1 MATQRLSLQ
10 TPQGMQFGVFE
21 GSTVTPQKVEVGK
34 LLGNAFNTIEQRVTN
49 YNERLSA
56 LDAAFSQMR
65 ETLPNDEET
74 LKWFDGYQ
82 QQYKD
87 KIKAFAD
94 NYDYSTAINMAIRAA
109 GDAVNSAEYT
119 GRKRYYAER
128 QQWVD
133 ALEKRGDLTS
143 RDKDYWKR
151 HYPQAYEDVKDAS
164 GKIIGGNH
172 FEAPTPIKSIDWE
185 DAIKSADENVAED
198 VQGNESSSS
207 YSDDYGGR
215 SSGSSRVTRKK
226 PLSKLIQGLREYMG
240 KNPQI
245 GKQFDV
251 AYAELKD
258 DYDDLIKERDNFAK
272 GTPEYDNAQME
283 LNLFLE
289 RVGSKNG
296 GLPDKAS
303 WFEYKVTNSEYAK
316 LHAYENT
323 QTGTQSG
330 ESHQTSQK
338 DLIDYQNQ
346 ANKDYHDYTHPKP
359 GDVEEEEG
367 VSTEDTIKLGTGQGV
382 IIPNFAK
389 KIKRTNK
396 KK

>member
-21 GSTVTPQKVEVGK
+21 GSAVTPQRVEVGK

-49 YNERLSA
+49 YNEKLSA
-56 LDAAFSQMR
+56 LDAAFSKMR

-82 QQYKD
+82 QKYKD
-87 KIKAFAD
+87 QIKAFAD
-94 NYDYSTAINMAIRAA
+94 NYDYGTAINMAIRAG

-128 QQWVD
+128 EEWVD

-207 YSDDYGGR
+207 YTDDYGGR

-316 LHAYENT
+316 LHAYENV
-323 QTGTQSG
+323 QQGSQSS
-330 ESHQTSQK
+330 ESHETKGSVLVDK
-338 DLIDYQNQ
+338 Q
-346 ANKDYHDYTHPKP
+346 AAANLDFYNRTHPQP
-359 GDVEEEEG
+359 GA
-367 VSTEDTIKLGTGQGV
+367 TEPEQGKNRNKTINLGYGGEIEV
-382 IIPNFAK
+382 PGIVVDE
-389 KIKRTNK
+389 
-396 KK
+396 